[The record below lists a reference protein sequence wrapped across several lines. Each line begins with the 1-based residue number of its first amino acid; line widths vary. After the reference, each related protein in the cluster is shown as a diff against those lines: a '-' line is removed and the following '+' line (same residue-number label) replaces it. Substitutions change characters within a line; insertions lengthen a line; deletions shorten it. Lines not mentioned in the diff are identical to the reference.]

1 MYCLILATVLNSI
14 QVTIQ
19 YGFTQG
25 NVWLLFCIFFSIEVP
40 VSYLNKVISKTGM
53 VHICFWKDWV
63 VSILTLQKWIQLK
76 VMAVFSAYY
85 WVPDLHLWGCRESSW
100 IRFPQLGF
108 LLTFNLHTFPHKVRS
123 QVSKVPSPCAVPA
136 MSTLEKM
143 SPCHFTAKNLFVEI
157 TFGEITSKEVASFL
171 QWKLRQK

>member
-1 MYCLILATVLNSI
+1 MYCLILATALNSI

-53 VHICFWKDWV
+53 VHICFWKDWA
-63 VSILTLQKWIQLK
+63 VSILTWQEWIWLK
-76 VMAVFSAYY
+76 VMTVFSAHR
-85 WVPDLHLWGCRESSW
+85 VPDLHLWGCRESSW

-108 LLTFNLHTFPHKVRS
+108 LLTFNLHTFHHKVRS
-123 QVSKVPSPCAVPA
+123 QVSKVPSPCAVPT
-136 MSTLEKM
+136 MSTLGET

-157 TFGEITSKEVASFL
+157 IFGKITSREVAYFL
-171 QWKLRQK
+171 QWKLHQK

>member
-1 MYCLILATVLNSI
+1 MYCLILATALNSI

-53 VHICFWKDWV
+53 VYICFWKDWA
-63 VSILTLQKWIQLK
+63 VSILPGQKWIQLK
-76 VMAVFSAYY
+76 VMAVFSAPL
-85 WVPDLHLWGCRESSW
+85 VPDLHLSGFRESSW

-108 LLTFNLHTFPHKVRS
+108 LLTFNLHTFHHKVRS
-123 QVSKVPSPCAVPA
+123 QVSKVPSPCADPA
-136 MSTLEKM
+136 MSTLEKT
-143 SPCHFTAKNLFVEI
+143 SPCHFTAKNLFAEI
-157 TFGEITSKEVASFL
+157 TFGKITSKEVAYFL
-171 QWKLRQK
+171 QWKLQQK